1 MLDNLFN
8 LVQKGGPVM
17 IIIILVS
24 LAAFTL
30 IIKKWLFL
38 RKKMADPIFLEE
50 FFARV
55 REKDFVKA
63 KALCQESLSP
73 IAEILALGIDHREKE
88 KERIR
93 DLVHEIVL
101 RELHDLE
108 KYLSTIAVLATIL
121 PILGLLGTVTGMI
134 STFEVLSKVGT
145 TDPAALAAGISEALL
160 TTQAGLIT
168 ALPTLLF
175 HNFLSNKVDQ
185 ITLDMEA
192 ALSRFLN
199 LLE

>member
-1 MLDNLFN
+1 MLGNLFN

-17 IIIILVS
+17 VIIILVS

-38 RKKMADPIFLEE
+38 RKKMADPIFLER
-50 FFARV
+50 FFSRIG
-55 REKDFVKA
+55 EKDLVGA
-63 KALCQESLSP
+63 KALCEERSSP

-101 RELHDLE
+101 RELHIIE

-121 PILGLLGTVTGMI
+121 PILGLLGTVT
-134 STFEVLSKVGT
+134 
-145 TDPAALAAGISEALL
+145 
-160 TTQAGLIT
+160 
-168 ALPTLLF
+168 
-175 HNFLSNKVDQ
+175 
-185 ITLDMEA
+185 
-192 ALSRFLN
+192 
-199 LLE
+199 

>member
-1 MLDNLFN
+1 MFSELFS

-24 LAAFTL
+24 LATFTL

-38 RKKMADPIFLEE
+38 RKKMADPVFLER
-50 FFARV
+50 FFSRIG
-55 REKDFVKA
+55 EKDFSGA
-63 KALCQESLSP
+63 RALCEQRSSP
-73 IAEILALGIDHREKE
+73 MGKILAIGIDHREKE

-93 DLVHEIVL
+93 ELIHEIVL

-108 KYLSTIAVLATIL
+108 RYLSTIAILATIL

-134 STFEVLSKVGT
+134 STFEVLSRLGT
-145 TDPAALAAGISEALL
+145 TDPNALAGGISEALL

-175 HNFLSNKVDQ
+175 HNFLSNRVDQ